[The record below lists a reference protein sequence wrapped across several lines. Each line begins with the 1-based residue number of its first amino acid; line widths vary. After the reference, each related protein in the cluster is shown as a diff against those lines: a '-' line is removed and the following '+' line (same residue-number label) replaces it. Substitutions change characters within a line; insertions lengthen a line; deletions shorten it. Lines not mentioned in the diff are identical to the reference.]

1 MPSGLKSRD
10 NTISDAELQYKIFR
24 EDFNCPKGMELSMAS
39 FLAAMPPTAI
49 LRADI
54 VLLSVLL
61 KARIELRNNLAFCI
75 DS

>member
-1 MPSGLKSRD
+1 
-10 NTISDAELQYKIFR
+10 
-24 EDFNCPKGMELSMAS
+24 MAS

-75 DS
+75 VY

>member
-10 NTISDAELQYKIFR
+10 NTISDAGLQYKIFR
-24 EDFNCPKGMELSMAS
+24 EGFNCPKGMELSMAS

-61 KARIELRNNLAFCI
+61 KTRIELRNNLAFCI

>member
-1 MPSGLKSRD
+1 MQCCL
-10 NTISDAELQYKIFR
+10 R
-24 EDFNCPKGMELSMAS
+24 EGFNCTKGMELSMAS

-61 KARIELRNNLAFCI
+61 KARIELRNNLAFSI

>member
-1 MPSGLKSRD
+1 MASGLKSRG
-10 NTISDAELQYKIFR
+10 NTISDTGLQYKIFR

-49 LRADI
+49 LWADI

-61 KARIELRNNLAFCI
+61 KARIELRNNLTFCI

>member
-1 MPSGLKSRD
+1 
-10 NTISDAELQYKIFR
+10 
-24 EDFNCPKGMELSMAS
+24 MAS
-39 FLAAMPPTAI
+39 FLAVMPPTAI

>member
-10 NTISDAELQYKIFR
+10 NTISDAGLQYKIFR

-39 FLAAMPPTAI
+39 FLAAMPPAAI

>member
-1 MPSGLKSRD
+1 MRLRLAG
-10 NTISDAELQYKIFR
+10 TIVRCCLR
-24 EDFNCPKGMELSMAS
+24 EGFNCPKGMELSMAS

-49 LRADI
+49 LRADT

-61 KARIELRNNLAFCI
+61 KTRIELRNNLAFCI

>member
-10 NTISDAELQYKIFR
+10 NTISDAGLQYKIFR
-24 EDFNCPKGMELSMAS
+24 EGFNCPKGMELNMAS

-49 LRADI
+49 LRADT

-61 KARIELRNNLAFCI
+61 KTRIELRNNLAFCI